1 MSVTNDL
8 ISFYE
13 GNIQT
18 LSFTITDADNAGV
31 ALDLTNLTL
40 KWAMSKA
47 SSLDPLVYSTTP
59 KLEKTEGSG
68 ITVTDASGGLCTVT
82 IETVDTEPDNV
93 NGIRPGNFYWELEAT
108 DLNDE
113 RTVLAVGTFSILK
126 NVVNS

>member
-1 MSVTNDL
+1 MSVANEN

-18 LSFTITDADNAGV
+18 LALTIINSDAADA

-40 KWAMSKA
+40 KFALSKA
-47 SSLDPLVYSTTP
+47 SDLDPLTYSVLP

-68 ITVTDASGGLCTVT
+68 ITVTNAIGGLCEV
-82 IETVDTEPDNV
+82 ELLSADTEPDNL
-93 NGIRPGNFYWELEAT
+93 NGIRPGNYYWELEAT
-108 DLNDE
+108 DLSLE
-113 RTVLAVGTFSILK
+113 RTVLATGTFTILK